1 MMENVLLKLQWVC
14 LFEELEIDND
24 LTKILKVI
32 KEYNE
37 E

>member
-1 MMENVLLKLQWVC
+1 M
-14 LFEELEIDND
+14 FEELEIDND
-24 LTKILKVI
+24 LNEILKVI